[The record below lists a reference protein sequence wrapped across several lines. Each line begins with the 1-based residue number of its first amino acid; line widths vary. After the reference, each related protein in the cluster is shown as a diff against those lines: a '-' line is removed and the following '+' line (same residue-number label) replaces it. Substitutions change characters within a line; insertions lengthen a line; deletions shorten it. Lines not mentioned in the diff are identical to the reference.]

1 MRPKSTP
8 PPRARDATRTQD
20 AILRAA
26 QQLFAQKGYS
36 TTGVREIAAAAGV
49 DATLVRRYFK
59 SKEGLLRAAVDDML
73 RIDPFIPE
81 GRADFGARA
90 VATLLHGE
98 TQPNALAMMILATA
112 DPAARDMCRDLM
124 HERIVIPLAAWLGG
138 PAALQRAAQLNLL
151 WMGFMTAR
159 QILPLQPLSG
169 TDEGPMLQWLEVLF
183 QDIADGQD
191 ARPE

>member
-1 MRPKSTP
+1 MRPESIP
-8 PPRARDATRTQD
+8 PPRTRDAARTQD

-26 QQLFAQKGYS
+26 QLLFASKGYS

-49 DATLVRRYFK
+49 DSSLVRRYFR
-59 SKEGLLRAAVDDML
+59 SKEGLLRAAVEDML
-73 RIDPFIPE
+73 RIDPFVE
-81 GRADFGARA
+81 GSRAEFGKRA

-124 HERIVIPLAAWLGG
+124 HERIVVPLAEWLGG

-159 QILPLQPLSG
+159 QILPLQPLAS
-169 TDEGPMLQWLEVLF
+169 TDVGATFTWLETLL
-183 QDIADGQD
+183 QSIADG
-191 ARPE
+191 